1 MLGYE
6 LQDLNEMTYGI
17 DSALLMI
24 NQDENPAIARYL
36 TNASDFLNGLWAEGY
51 FD

>member
-6 LQDLNEMTYGI
+6 YNDLRHMIESINIAYEII
-17 DSALLMI
+17 DGAPDVDRGL
-24 NQDENPAIARYL
+24 EK
-36 TNASDFLNGLWAEGY
+36 ASDFLNGLWAEGY